1 MGDFL
6 SAILAFPT
14 VIFTAALALV
24 LLYWLIVLVGLLDVD
39 ALDPSA
45 ALEGSLEG
53 AVDGALD
60 GAVDGA
66 LDGAAEGAAEA
77 GVEGAAGDG
86 VEAGD
91 ADVEVSGLARGLQA
105 LGLYQVPLTLSLSLL
120 IFFSWV
126 LCFLGMRFLRSAL
139 PARWLGSSLALVGLG
154 SLVALLAVIV
164 GMLFTTWAVRP
175 LRPVFQSH
183 DAPRRATFVGRL
195 CTITTGRV
203 DAGFGQA
210 EIEDGGGGLRVDV
223 RCFEKNP
230 LKRGSRALV
239 FDYDAKAGVYHV
251 SPAHEG
257 LKQDRS

>member
-1 MGDFL
+1 MGEFL

-14 VIFTAALALV
+14 VIFTAALTLV

-60 GAVDGA
+60 GALDGA
-66 LDGAAEGAAEA
+66 VEGAAEGAAEA
-77 GVEGAAGDG
+77 GLEGAAGEG
-86 VEAGD
+86 VDAGD
-91 ADVEVSGLARGLQA
+91 ADVEMSGLARGLQA

-120 IFFSWV
+120 IFFSWI
-126 LCFLGMRFLRSAL
+126 LCFLGMRFLRGAL
-139 PARWLGSSLALVGLG
+139 PASWLGSSLALLGLG
-154 SLVALLAVIV
+154 SLVGLLALIL

-175 LRPVFQSH
+175 LRPVFQTH

-223 RCFEKNP
+223 RCFEENS

-251 SPAHEG
+251 SPAQEG
-257 LKQDRS
+257 LGEDRS